1 MIIIAAEAAMQALVT
16 GQIPGQDLAIEILA
30 DRDRLL
36 EQIYLR
42 DTKIAEQQYALAAAA
57 MMIDCLSASAQRPQ
71 Q

>member
-57 MMIDCLSASAQRPQ
+57 KMIDCLSASAQRPQ